1 MKHRSFCLLLAALA
15 FPLSA
20 CAEEF
25 AARRFTAADG
35 ASIGYRLLAPEK
47 LEAGRKYP
55 LVLFLHGAGERGDDN
70 AAQMK
75 HGVAAFASKDARER
89 FPCFVL
95 APQCPKEQTWSAVKG
110 WTGERS
116 FEEQPTEPM
125 RLVLGAL
132 DALLAELPIDR
143 DRLYVTGLSM
153 GGYGT
158 FDLLARFPERWAAA
172 APICGGGD
180 ATRIAAAKQVPLW
193 AFHGANDNVVQ
204 VTRTREMV
212 EALVRAGGAPLYSEY
227 PYVRHDSWN
236 IAYGEPELLPW
247 MFAQK
252 RGQSAVPFSAIAS
265 PSSQPPSSACPGAGP
280 MQSGLWFR
288 QLWSEKRK
296 AWAAAKQAD
305 QGAVVF
311 FGDSITQGWGSLAE
325 DFPKL
330 KVANRGISGDTTR
343 GLLTRVRG
351 DVLDLHPRAVSILI
365 GTNDLDQ
372 GAEPE
377 VVLAN
382 LKALIAE
389 LRAADPAL
397 PIVINQVMPRGKR
410 DGLYPDKIQKLNAL
424 YRETFAGDAKLRFCD
439 TWTLFDDGSGT
450 CKKEEF
456 PDMLHPNAAGYAKW
470 KTALQAVFHELGVA
484 K

>member
-1 MKHRSFCLLLAALA
+1 MNLRSLGLLLVALSSTLAARAQEFEARSFQA
-15 FPLSA
+15 
-20 CAEEF
+20 
-25 AARRFTAADG
+25 TDG
-35 ASIGYRLLAPEK
+35 ATIAYRLLSPPK
-47 LEAGRKYP
+47 LEPGQVYP

-70 AAQMK
+70 EAQLK
-75 HGVAAFASKDARER
+75 HGVRRFASPEARKR

-95 APQCPKEQTWSAVKG
+95 APQCPRDQLWASFKIK
-110 WTGERS
+110 TGEQS
-116 FEEQPTEPM
+116 SVEQPSEPM

-143 DRLYVTGLSM
+143 DRLYLTGLSM

-172 APICGGGD
+172 APVCGGGD
-180 ATRIAAAKQVPLW
+180 ATRIAVAKQVPLW
-193 AFHGANDNVVQ
+193 AFHGVRDEAVPVA
-204 VTRTREMV
+204 RTRELI

-227 PYVRHDSWN
+227 PYVRHDSWS

-252 RGQSAVPFSAIAS
+252 RGAPPVAFDAIAS
-265 PSSQPPSSACPGAGP
+265 PLAQPPSSACPGAGP

-288 QLWSEKRK
+288 ELWRERRG
-296 AWAAAKQAD
+296 AWAEAKEAD

-351 DVLDLHPRAVSILI
+351 DVLDLRPRAVSILI

-382 LKALIAE
+382 LKALVAA
-389 LRAADPAL
+389 LRTADPAL
-397 PIVINQVMPRGKR
+397 PIVINQVMPRGPR
-410 DGLYPDKIQKLNAL
+410 EGLYPDKIRKLNAL
-424 YRETFAGDAKLRFCD
+424 YLEAFAGDPKLRFCD

-456 PDMLHPNAAGYAKW
+456 PDLLHPNAAGYAKW
-470 KTALQAVFHELGVA
+470 KGALQAVFDELGVA